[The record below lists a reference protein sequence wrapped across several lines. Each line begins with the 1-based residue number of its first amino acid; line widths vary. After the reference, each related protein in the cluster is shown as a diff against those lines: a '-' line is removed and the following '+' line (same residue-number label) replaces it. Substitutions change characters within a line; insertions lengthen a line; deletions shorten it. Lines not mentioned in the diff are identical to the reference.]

1 MAVTFLVLD
10 SVTVRVGLVIGMSLD
25 LCRVRDSRGRVVTA
39 LLARAPAT
47 RACCCGEEVD
57 ITVGWFSELQCVRV
71 RR

>member
-10 SVTVRVGLVIGMSLD
+10 SVTVRVGLVSGMGLD

-47 RACCCGEEVD
+47 VRAAAARRSTSQLVLRV
-57 ITVGWFSELQCVRV
+57 TVRTG
-71 RR
+71 